1 MVNNRET
8 CDLLVIQITL
18 DSFISIFDIFIIP
31 MMLYKDVSVNLHELV
46 TIRNLYIDKYNEDNI
61 FKAKSY
67 ISIFFRSTILMLKY
81 VYFFAFLNY
90 YYF

>member
-31 MMLYKDVSVNLHELV
+31 MVCTKMYQWICISWLQ
-46 TIRNLYIDKYNEDNI
+46 IRNLYIDKYDEDNI
-61 FKAKSY
+61 FKAK
-67 ISIFFRSTILMLKY
+67 
-81 VYFFAFLNY
+81 
-90 YYF
+90 